1 MKPIQVPKRLSY
13 SFPTTRPRSSS
24 ANSRSFYTQTTV
36 SPLAFFDAPQVP
48 HTPSPSS
55 RPTTIGSSLRLVQP
69 KPEAETSQQSHN
81 HSHGSAPPL
90 FSAILSSS
98 PNSQSQNT
106 GNYPQVFPYLPYP
119 QPAHLT
125 SAAATDAQLAESSFD
140 VDRPRYQ
147 LDVGAYGIPKNYK
160 PTAPNRD
167 FLQRRSG
174 PSVCEDATL
183 ATQVGEDAYF
193 ITENAMG
200 VADGVG
206 GWKNRSGMSRSDS
219 LVTLRALTLIT
230 DYVVPF
236 IGAVTRPNKTPS
248 ALFAS
253 RLMHYCSDEVSN
265 YHHSPAVSSSGSE
278 MDGLLFDG
286 MDSED
291 LYSELE
297 DSLSDL
303 EEGIDVL
310 MVLENAYERAIKA
323 HVVNAPPEH
332 AVSAAP
338 AMSNRVP
345 IQSSLK
351 HSPQPLKAGSST
363 ALLAVLEQPVGRS
376 PNRRTKQSPNHRS
389 RSVSRCRSEPA
400 EDPAT
405 MAPGIGPVPSTSAGI
420 PRTLPH
426 QRDAVI
432 KIANL
437 GDSMAMLV
445 RGRDIVWRSEEMWW
459 SFNTPVQLGPMSPSK
474 PADAHVFEIPVMVD
488 DILILASD
496 GLSDNLWDEEV
507 LEEVVRLKDVL
518 LKHSASD
525 GASLGQLLARR
536 SLAGMLSE
544 ALCSRARRVAERGT
558 SGSGRRGA
566 LEVVGEEVD
575 EVPFARRARE
585 EGKRFKGGK
594 VDGRFLLPARSVR
607 ADESI
612 PDISVLV
619 AVVSPASGSL
629 GPHIS

>member
-1 MKPIQVPKRLSY
+1 MKPMQVPKRLPY
-13 SFPTTRPRSSS
+13 SFSTTRPRSNP
-24 ANSRSFYTQTTV
+24 ANSRSFYTQPTV
-36 SPLAFFDAPQVP
+36 SPLAFFDAPPVP
-48 HTPSPSS
+48 HTPSPGS

-81 HSHGSAPPL
+81 HPHGSAPPL
-90 FSAILSSS
+90 FSAVLSSS
-98 PNSQSQNT
+98 PHSQSQNI
-106 GNYPQVFPYLPYP
+106 GHYPQIFPYLPYP
-119 QPAHLT
+119 QPAHL
-125 SAAATDAQLAESSFD
+125 APVAATDGQLVESSFD
-140 VDRPRYQ
+140 ADRPRYQ

-160 PTAPNRD
+160 PCAPNKD

-174 PSVCEDATL
+174 PSVCEGATL

-206 GWKNRSGMSRSDS
+206 GWKNRSG
-219 LVTLRALTLIT
+219 
-230 DYVVPF
+230 
-236 IGAVTRPNKTPS
+236 AVTRPNQTPS

-265 YHHSPAVSSSGSE
+265 YRHSPPASSSGSE
-278 MDGLLFDG
+278 MDDALFDQ

-310 MVLENAYERAIKA
+310 MILENAYERAIKA
-323 HVVNAPPEH
+323 HVVNPVPEH
-332 AVSAAP
+332 AISAAP
-338 AMSNRVP
+338 ITSNRVP
-345 IQSSLK
+345 IQSSSK
-351 HSPQPLKAGSST
+351 ASPQPLKAGSST
-363 ALLAVLEQPVGRS
+363 ALLAVLEQPTGRS
-376 PNRRTKQSPNHRS
+376 TNTRGKRSSSSSPNHRS
-389 RSVSRCRSEPA
+389 RSVSRSRSEPA
-400 EDPAT
+400 EDLVT
-405 MAPGIGPVPSTSAGI
+405 MVAGMGPVPPTSAGV

-445 RGRDIVWRSEEMWW
+445 RGKDIIWRSEEMWW
-459 SFNTPVQLGPMSPSK
+459 SFNTPVQLGPVSPSK
-474 PADAHVFEIPVMVD
+474 PTDAQVFEIPVMAD

-507 LEEVVRLKDVL
+507 LEEVVRVKDVL
-518 LKHSASD
+518 LKPPPSD
-525 GASLGQLLARR
+525 GASLGRLLARR

-544 ALCSRARRVAERGT
+544 ALCSKARRVAERGS
-558 SGSGRRGA
+558 SGSRRRGA

-585 EGKRFKGGK
+585 EGRRFKGGK
-594 VDGRFLLPARSVR
+594 VD
-607 ADESI
+607 
-612 PDISVLV
+612 DISVLV
-619 AVVSPASGSL
+619 AVVSPATVSL
-629 GPHIS
+629 RPHIS